1 MKNKKINKIGILL
14 VCIATLLIL
23 TAITLKYFI
32 AISGDISLP
41 YSIWLKGDKS
51 DQYIKGSYVMAYPVG
66 TRSIKYDYIIK
77 QISCVAGD
85 KLTVK
90 KDGNIKNMF
99 CNDELIG
106 EVLSKDRTGE
116 KIESFMISDEL
127 LIPNGYYFLSG
138 THKRSYDSRYFGL
151 VDIEKIVIEVHPLL

>member
-1 MKNKKINKIGILL
+1 MRNKKINKIGILL

-23 TAITLKYFI
+23 TAITLKCFI

-51 DQYIKGSYVMAYPVG
+51 DQYIKGSYVMSYPIG
-66 TRSIKYDYIIK
+66 TRAIKYDYIIK

-85 KLTVK
+85 RLTVK
-90 KDGNIKNMF
+90 KDSNIKNMF

-106 EVLSKDRTGE
+106 EVLSEDRDGK
-116 KIESFMISDEL
+116 KIESFTISDEL
-127 LIPNGYYFLSG
+127 IIPNGYYFLSG
-138 THKRSYDSRYFGL
+138 THKRSYDSRYFG
-151 VDIEKIVIEVHPLL
+151 VVNIEKIVIEVYPLL